1 MKLTQLNLRLSHK
14 IAALG
19 ALGIV
24 GLALVGIIYSVGVSS
39 QEHYR
44 RMAADARAIS
54 DQADKLAI
62 DLLDSRSAEKEFL
75 LSLDERHVARHA
87 ELAKAIG
94 ADLGT
99 LRQLARDAGH
109 AAIAA
114 KADVIRQGFE
124 VYSRHIGT
132 LVDMR
137 RKLGLNENSGLEG
150 ALRKSVHAIETKLK
164 EFEDPWLTSTMLM
177 MRRHE
182 KDFMLRRDPKYGG
195 DMKKRAAEFQKAI
208 VDSVLPTAGKSEI
221 NALLAAY
228 QRDFFAWMDGA
239 LAVAREHKAAT
250 DAYVAIEPEV
260 TAIRTDAAR
269 VSQDSETRDAASR
282 ASTTSQ
288 MQVAIV
294 FIILGV
300 AAAAWLIGRGIT
312 RLLLAV
318 ASSMKELASG
328 NFNVVLAGLGR
339 KDEVGEIAAGIE
351 TFKLKAI
358 ERARREA
365 EEEEAKARAAR
376 EERAREMQRLA
387 DMFDATVGNIATTV
401 SAAATQLEHSA
412 KSLDQ
417 YGGDHPAALL
427 DGGRIL

>member
-1 MKLTQLNLRLSHK
+1 MP
-14 IAALG
+14 
-19 ALGIV
+19 
-24 GLALVGIIYSVGVSS
+24 
-39 QEHYR
+39 
-44 RMAADARAIS
+44 
-54 DQADKLAI
+54 
-62 DLLDSRSAEKEFL
+62 
-75 LSLDERHVARHA
+75 
-87 ELAKAIG
+87 
-94 ADLGT
+94 
-99 LRQLARDAGH
+99 
-109 AAIAA
+109 
-114 KADVIRQGFE
+114 
-124 VYSRHIGT
+124 
-132 LVDMR
+132 MR
-137 RKLGLNENSGLEG
+137 RSS
-150 ALRKSVHAIETKLK
+150 RKS
-164 EFEDPWLTSTMLM
+164 
-177 MRRHE
+177 
-182 KDFMLRRDPKYGG
+182 
-195 DMKKRAAEFQKAI
+195 
-208 VDSVLPTAGKSEI
+208 
-221 NALLAAY
+221 
-228 QRDFFAWMDGA
+228 
-239 LAVAREHKAAT
+239 
-250 DAYVAIEPEV
+250 

-282 ASTTSQ
+282 AATTSQ
-288 MQVAIV
+288 MQMAIV

-412 KSLDQ
+412 KSLTNTAETTQ
-417 YGGDHPAALL
+417 QLSSMVAESSEQASMQCPGGGDRERGAHRFGWRDQPAGRGIAQDRRRRRASGGGDGRPHQRALV
-427 DGGRIL
+427 GGRPHR